1 MNFTHLA
8 AFFSVAE
15 SGSVTAASELLHVSQ
30 PALTREIR
38 ELEER
43 FGVPLFDR
51 LPRGMQPTEAGRLL
65 ADYAAQIFA
74 LADAAQTAVS
84 EFAGLTRGR
93 LGLATSRTIGVY
105 LLPAVLDEFR
115 RLYPGIDVEVAVTN
129 TEHVEEAVLAHER
142 QIGLVE
148 GPYDDDVF
156 DATVIGR
163 DELIAVA
170 APAHPL
176 AHQRRL
182 TAARVAEAGLILRE
196 PGSGTR
202 MVVEQAYAQHAIELA
217 PKLSVGSPEA
227 IKRLVRLGHAVA
239 WVSRHAVAEEI
250 ASGVLVPL
258 PVLDLKI
265 ERNLNMIWRKAH
277 GLSPSARAFRTLACQ
292 MWALAASGPVQ
303 GQRKSPRA

>member
-8 AFFSVAE
+8 AFFSVVE
-15 SGSVTAASELLHVSQ
+15 TGSVTAASEQLHVSQ

-43 FGVPLFDR
+43 VGVSLFDR

-74 LADAAQTAVS
+74 LADAAEIAVS

-115 RLYPGIDVEVAVTN
+115 RLYPGIAVDVAVTN
-129 TEHVEEAVLAHER
+129 TEHVEETVLAHER
-142 QIGLVE
+142 QIGLIE
-148 GPYDDDVF
+148 GPYDADVF
-156 DATVIGR
+156 DAMVIGH

-176 AHQRRL
+176 ARMRRV
-182 TAARVAEAGLILRE
+182 TAAAFADAELVMRE

-202 MVVEQAYAQHAIELA
+202 TVVEQAYAQHAIELS
-217 PKLSVGSPEA
+217 PKLSIGSPEA
-227 IKRLVRLGHAVA
+227 IKRLLRLGHAVA
-239 WVSRHAVAEEI
+239 WVSRHIVAEEL
-250 ASGVLVPL
+250 ASCVLVQL
-258 PVLDLKI
+258 PVTDLKI
-265 ERNLNMIWRKAH
+265 ERDLSMIWRKAR
-277 GLSPSARAFRTLACQ
+277 GLSPSARAFQTLARQ
-292 MWALAASGPVQ
+292 IWTTGDS
-303 GQRKSPRA
+303 RPRRGLRTPRDV